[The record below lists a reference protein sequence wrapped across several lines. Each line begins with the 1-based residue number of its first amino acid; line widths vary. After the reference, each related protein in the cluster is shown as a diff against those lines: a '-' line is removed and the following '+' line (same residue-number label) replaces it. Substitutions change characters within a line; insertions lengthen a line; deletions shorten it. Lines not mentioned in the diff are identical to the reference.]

1 MDKAGILTMV
11 VVVLG
16 MICCILAV
24 RLFQYKSQIK
34 RFTTRIGQRKNRE
47 VIRPVEVDIFDKD
60 MVKLAV
66 ALNEYTDMQKE
77 LMLQLERD
85 REKLKYVI
93 AGISHD
99 FRTPLT
105 AAYGYLQMVKKSG
118 ELSERTLEYLGIS
131 MEKTLY
137 LKELSDEFFE
147 MSAIEANLGGVEL
160 TTVRLEKL
168 LQEGILGQYDWIA
181 QKGLQAEFEI
191 PEQSV
196 CIQSNEHYLK
206 RMLENIFSNMRKYA
220 QSFVRVELMVSENGV
235 ELVAA
240 NDTGSAEIEPEKVF
254 EPFYRG
260 KSRSLEGSGL
270 GLYVVKCLA
279 DAMGYQVRSELKGNV
294 FEIRLRF
301 Q

>member
-1 MDKAGILTMV
+1 MDKSGILTMIV
-11 VVVLG
+11 IVLG
-16 MICCILAV
+16 MICCILVV
-24 RLFQYKSQIK
+24 RLFQYKKQVRNFAARIRKRKSNEVSQ
-34 RFTTRIGQRKNRE
+34 
-47 VIRPVEVDIFDKD
+47 PVDVDIFDKD

-66 ALNEYTDMQKE
+66 ALNEYTDAKKE
-77 LMLQLERD
+77 LMLQLEQD
-85 REKLKYVI
+85 RERLKYVI

-105 AAYGYLQMVKKSG
+105 AAYGYLQMVRKSG
-118 ELSERTLEYLGIS
+118 ELSRRSQEYLDIS

-160 TTVRLEKL
+160 EQVHLEKL
-168 LQEGILGQYDWIA
+168 LQECILGQYDWIA
-181 QKGLQAEFEI
+181 EKGLQTTFEI

-196 CIQSNEHYLK
+196 CISSNEHYLK

-220 QSFVRVELMVSENGV
+220 QSFVSVRLATDDDGV
-235 ELVAA
+235 ELIAA
-240 NDTGSAEIEPEKVF
+240 NDTGSVEIEPDKVF

-279 DAMGYQVRSELKGNV
+279 EAMGYEVQSTLKGNM
-294 FEIRLRF
+294 FEIRLKF
-301 Q
+301 K

>member
-1 MDKAGILTMV
+1 MDKSGILTMV
-11 VVVLG
+11 VMVLG
-16 MICCILAV
+16 MICCILTV
-24 RLFQYKSQIK
+24 RLFQYKKQVRGFTARIRKRKSNEVSQ
-34 RFTTRIGQRKNRE
+34 
-47 VIRPVEVDIFDKD
+47 PVDVDIFDKD
-60 MVKLAV
+60 MVELAV
-66 ALNEYTDMQKE
+66 ALNEYTDAKKE

-118 ELSERTLEYLGIS
+118 ELSDRSLEYLDIS

-147 MSAIEANLGGVEL
+147 MSAIEANLSGVEL
-160 TTVRLEKL
+160 KQVHLEKL
-168 LQEGILGQYDWIA
+168 LQECILGQYDWIA

-220 QSFVRVELMVSENGV
+220 QNYVSVKLEVGEKGV
-235 ELVAA
+235 ELIAS
-240 NDTGSAEIEPEKVF
+240 NDIGCMEIEPEKVF

-279 DAMGYQVRSELKGNV
+279 ESMGYEVQATLLGKV
-294 FEIRLRF
+294 FEIRLKIR
-301 Q
+301 